1 VKRATGAIQIPN
13 PAQEERP
20 TAEAEANSRQREGR
34 GKALGKADATT
45 HVEQGVAALPADP
58 LAPIEAWFLLKG
70 WTPMPFQRQCWRAY
84 LEGRSGLLQ
93 VPTGSGKTYAAVM
106 GPIAEMLAEAH
117 DEGTLP
123 APGGT
128 PGNPAVGQS
137 LQHGTAGVAMGKGR
151 KAAPAATGGAGI
163 GLLILTP
170 LRALSR
176 DLALAI
182 REPIEAM
189 GWPLRVGLRNG
200 DTPSAERTRQLKAP
214 PQILITTPE
223 SLALLLSSPQAE
235 RLFADL
241 KAVVIDE
248 WHELLGS
255 KRGSQSE
262 LCLGW
267 LRRLRPGLR
276 TWAISATIG
285 NLEQAARTAVGT
297 DCEPEIVTA
306 DLERRTSIRSLL
318 PEAIDGFPWAG
329 HLGLRMH
336 EVLVAA
342 LDPKISTLLF
352 TNTRNQAERWFQC
365 LRWACPELEGA
376 LALHHS
382 AIDRAE
388 REAIEAGV
396 KEGSIRWVVCTSSL
410 DLGVD
415 FQPVERVVQI
425 GSAKNLARL
434 LQRSG
439 RSAHRPGGCSEVL
452 FLPTNALELL
462 EVSAMRRGLA
472 HGLVE
477 HRTPPQ
483 APLDVLLQHLTGL
496 ACGAGF
502 EPEQEWETVRSSW
515 SYRDLAR
522 ADWDWCLRFLEDGG
536 DCLGAYPRF
545 RKLEREAIAEGHASP
560 RDTDPNL
567 KSSPDASAP
576 AAADVSRSPGVA
588 EPFHYRVKEPAI
600 ARLHRLQIGTITA
613 DRAVT
618 VRYVRGA
625 VLGHVE
631 EMFVSRLKPGDTFFF
646 AGRGLEFVRLREMT
660 AQVKASTKKSS
671 TVPAWAGGQLALS
684 DLLSHHLRQE
694 VSRCAAGELDS
705 PELQALAPLLDRQSD
720 LSRIPGPGE
729 LLVEVC
735 RSREGSHLYAYPFE
749 GRFVHEGIGF
759 LWAWRLARQ
768 QRGTITVSVNDYGF
782 ELLAPRGYPF
792 AELFE
797 EHGEALLEGEGLLD
811 DLAMAINL
819 SELCRRRFRA
829 IAQVAGL
836 VNNGYPG
843 KGKSGGQ
850 LQISAALLFDVFSRH
865 EPGNRLLVQAR
876 QEVLR
881 QQLEVERI
889 ADALERLR
897 AATVVLERTPRPGPL
912 AFPLLAERL
921 NNRMSNESVL
931 ERLAR
936 LKAEAERAEG
946 L

>member
-13 PAQEERP
+13 PAQVERP

-34 GKALGKADATT
+34 EKGLGKADATT
-45 HVEQGVAALPADP
+45 HAEQGVDALPADP
-58 LAPIEAWFLLKG
+58 LAPIEAWFHLKG

-285 NLEQAARTAVGT
+285 NLEDAARTAVGT
-297 DCEPEIVTA
+297 DREPEIVTA

-336 EVLVAA
+336 EVLVEA

-462 EVSAMRRGLA
+462 EVSAMRRGLS

-496 ACGAGF
+496 ACGPGF

-536 DCLGAYPRF
+536 DCLGAYPRY
-545 RKLEREAIAEGHASP
+545 RKLEREAREERGADPRQPIANA
-560 RDTDPNL
+560 TN
-567 KSSPDASAP
+567 
-576 AAADVSRSPGVA
+576 AAAA
-588 EPFHYRVKEPAI
+588 PFRYRVKEPAI
-600 ARLHRLQIGTITA
+600 TRLHRLQIGTITA

-876 QEVLR
+876 QEVLN

-936 LKAEAERAEG
+936 LRAEAERAEG

>member
-1 VKRATGAIQIPN
+1 MKRSTGAIKIPN

-20 TAEAEANSRQREGR
+20 AAAAENNRRQREGK
-34 GKALGKADATT
+34 GKGQRTANATT
-45 HVEQGVAALPADP
+45 HAEQGVDALPADP
-58 LAPIEAWFLLKG
+58 LAPIEAWFTHKG
-70 WTPMPFQRQCWRAY
+70 WTPMPFQRECWRAY

-106 GPIAEMLAEAH
+106 APIAELLAGAREP
-117 DEGTLP
+117 GTLP
-123 APGGT
+123 APEGA
-128 PGNPAVGQS
+128 P
-137 LQHGTAGVAMGKGR
+137 GVAMGKGR
-151 KAAPAATGGAGI
+151 KAEATGGAGI

-200 DTPSAERTRQLKAP
+200 DTPSSERSRQLKAP

-235 RLFADL
+235 RLFAEL

-285 NLEQAARTAVGT
+285 NLEEAARTAVGT
-297 DCEPEIVTA
+297 DHEPEIITA
-306 DLERRTSIRSLL
+306 ALERRTAIRSLL
-318 PEAIDGFPWAG
+318 PETIDGFPWAG

-342 LDPKISTLLF
+342 LDPKVSTLLF

-365 LRWACPELEGA
+365 LRWACPELEGS

-496 ACGAGF
+496 ACGLGF
-502 EPEQEWETVRSSW
+502 EPEQEWETVRSCW
-515 SYRDLAR
+515 SYRDLGR

-536 DCLGAYPRF
+536 DCLGAYPRY
-545 RKLEREAIAEGHASP
+545 RKLEREPPSG
-560 RDTDPNL
+560 
-567 KSSPDASAP
+567 AP
-576 AAADVSRSPGVA
+576 FR
-588 EPFHYRVKEPAI
+588 YRVQEPAI

-660 AQVKASTKKSS
+660 AQVKASTRKSS

-684 DLLSHHLRQE
+684 DLLSHHLRLE

-705 PELQALAPLLDRQSD
+705 PELLALAPLLDRQSD
-720 LSRIPGPGE
+720 LSRIPGPAE

-759 LWAWRLARQ
+759 LWAWRLARH

-797 EHGEALLEGEGLLD
+797 EHGEALLEGEGLLE

-843 KGKSGGQ
+843 KAKSGGQ

-876 QEVLR
+876 QEVLGE
-881 QQLEVERI
+881 QLEVERI
-889 ADALERLR
+889 AAALERLR

-946 L
+946 I